1 MGHGFHEERLRARRR
16 GRFMLGSL
24 KWLALAGLVAAATYF
39 AYGAGYRM
47 AESESGDLREQV
59 EQLEI
64 ALDEL
69 NEQLN
74 EPG

>member
-24 KWLALAGLVAAATYF
+24 KWLALAGLVAATTYF

-47 AESESGDLREQV
+47 AES
-59 EQLEI
+59 
-64 ALDEL
+64 
-69 NEQLN
+69 
-74 EPG
+74 